1 MFYVLSKTIDVL
13 LMPLTL
19 AFLALFYALFTKS
32 ASHKRRA
39 IISGLLWLYL
49 ISCPIV
55 VNQILKWWEN
65 GGVTPTEIEKKY
77 AVGVVLTGGMSKGEI
92 EQPPYH
98 IWVGF
103 SFDRAAQAFQLYK
116 AGKIGAIVISGG
128 QGRMSGSEKGGNEG
142 RAVRQ
147 YLIASGVPA
156 SQVFLESK
164 ARNTHENAEFS
175 AQILRNQFKTN
186 ECLLITS
193 AFHLPRAEGCFK
205 KVGIKAVPFPA
216 HFMQQNTPFWFDK
229 LVPNEEKMF
238 QFYLVW
244 HEWLGLLMY
253 KVVGYI

>member
-1 MFYVLSKTIDVL
+1 MFYVLSKTLDVL

-19 AFLALFYALFTKS
+19 VFLTFFYALFAKS
-32 ASHKRRA
+32 PSRKRRA
-39 IISGLLWLYL
+39 IIGGLFWLYF
-49 ISCPIV
+49 ISCPV
-55 VNQILKWWEN
+55 LVDQILEWWEN
-65 GGVTPTEIEKKY
+65 DRIAPTEIEKKY

-92 EQPPYH
+92 GKPPYH
-98 IWVGF
+98 LWAGF

-116 AGKIGAIVISGG
+116 AGKIGAILISGG
-128 QGRMSGSEKGGNEG
+128 QGRLSGAEKAGNEG
-142 RAVRQ
+142 RAVCQ

-156 SQVFLESK
+156 SQIFLEPKS
-164 ARNTHENAEFS
+164 RNTRENATFS
-175 AQILRNQFKTN
+175 AVILRNQFKTN

-205 KVGIKAVPFPA
+205 KVGIKVVPFPA
-216 HFMQQNTPFWFDK
+216 HFMQQTTSFWFDK
-229 LVPNEEKMF
+229 LFPSEEKMM